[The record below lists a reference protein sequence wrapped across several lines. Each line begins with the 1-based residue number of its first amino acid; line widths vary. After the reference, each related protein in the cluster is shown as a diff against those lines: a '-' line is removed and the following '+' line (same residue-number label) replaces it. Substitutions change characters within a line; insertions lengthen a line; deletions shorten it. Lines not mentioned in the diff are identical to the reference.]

1 MEHKGDIEEHGP
13 LEVFEYVAS
22 RRADGV
28 IYFRD
33 ADGLSS
39 YVTVKD
45 GVPYHCGGSFG
56 EGDAA
61 VLGTV
66 AIENGSYKYVEDI
79 RTDDAL
85 FPGNISPELANVL
98 ISGKATNALE
108 LVETFEE
115 TVGRPA
121 RVKEKTTSDKTCVGP
136 MVLPAGRVVDTSEYV
151 AGDAADVFLKLGNLR
166 LSGLLIIESDG
177 ARLGLFVVKNG
188 ERSAGCV
195 EIEGKTLN
203 GDETVNNVPAGC
215 EYRFYELPEN
225 LLGLYDVA
233 VAGSRMV
240 ARMDSAAVNPEEFI
254 AWAAETGKSCIIATD
269 GTAGSANIL
278 IVDGEVL
285 GAVTLRSPEINPVID
300 DALAIFY
307 AVDSEAEIFG

>member
-1 MEHKGDIEEHGP
+1 MEHKGDIDEHGP
-13 LEVFEYVAS
+13 LKVFEYVAS
-22 RRADGV
+22 RRTDGV

-33 ADGLSS
+33 TKGLSA

-66 AIENGSYKYVEDI
+66 AIEKGSYKYIEDI
-79 RTDDAL
+79 RTDDAI

-98 ISGKATNALE
+98 ISGKAATALE
-108 LVETFEE
+108 LIETFEE
-115 TVGRPA
+115 TVRRPA
-121 RVKEKTTSDKTCVGP
+121 EVEEKKIYDKTCTGP
-136 MVLPAGRVVDTSEYV
+136 MILPAGLPVDTSKYV
-151 AGDAADVFLKLGNLR
+151 AGEVGDVFSKLAGLG
-166 LSGLLIIESDG
+166 LSGLLIIEQGG
-177 ARLGLFVVKNG
+177 ACLGLFVVRNG

-203 GDETVNNVPAGC
+203 GDEAVNSVPAGC

-233 VAGSRMV
+233 VAGSQMV
-240 ARMDSAAVNPEEFI
+240 VRMDSAAVNPEEFI
-254 AWAAETGKSCIIATD
+254 AWAVETEKSCIIATA
-269 GTAGSANIL
+269 GSAGSANIL
-278 IVDGEVL
+278 IADGEVV
-285 GAVTLRSPEINPVID
+285 GAVTARSLEINPVID

-307 AVDSEAEIFG
+307 AVDSEAEIYG